1 MPVINYTVKSESPW
15 TIRGTQSSL
24 FKDDLGTLEDTVG
37 SDTECPSKR
46 GVRCVEIQRKG
57 LKNERDQFLVSI
69 VERVFYGLIVVLAK
83 ILLSQASRLRHLS
96 KKGSDIP
103 NQFIL
108 SSCPYYGGRPN
119 EGSLLSLGA
128 RELSVIER
136 CLYCRGRNCNK
147 FDVFGTKR
155 TVRLQALL

>member
-1 MPVINYTVKSESPW
+1 MVYTLIDKRNDVIMLIKTLQWPYHASYKLHSGVRISLDIKV
-15 TIRGTQSSL
+15 TQSSL

-103 NQFIL
+103 NQFTFKL
-108 SSCPYYGGRPN
+108 
-119 EGSLLSLGA
+119 SLLW
-128 RELSVIER
+128 R
-136 CLYCRGRNCNK
+136 
-147 FDVFGTKR
+147 
-155 TVRLQALL
+155 

>member
-1 MPVINYTVKSESPW
+1 MPVINYTVESESPW
-15 TIRGTQSSL
+15 TLRGTQSSL

-103 NQFIL
+103 KQFTFKL
-108 SSCPYYGGRPN
+108 
-119 EGSLLSLGA
+119 SLLW
-128 RELSVIER
+128 R
-136 CLYCRGRNCNK
+136 
-147 FDVFGTKR
+147 
-155 TVRLQALL
+155 

>member
-1 MPVINYTVKSESPW
+1 MPVINYTVESESPW
-15 TIRGTQSSL
+15 TLRGTQSSL

-37 SDTECPSKR
+37 SDTEGPSKR

-57 LKNERDQFLVSI
+57 RKNERDQFLVSI

-103 NQFIL
+103 NQFTFKL
-108 SSCPYYGGRPN
+108 
-119 EGSLLSLGA
+119 SLLW
-128 RELSVIER
+128 R
-136 CLYCRGRNCNK
+136 
-147 FDVFGTKR
+147 
-155 TVRLQALL
+155 